1 MNIEDILMIFI
12 TQVKTKK
19 VLRIN
24 IVAPK
29 NP

>member
-12 TQVKTKK
+12 KQVKTKK
-19 VLRIN
+19 FLRLN